1 MKHRPLK
8 LACIVALAYGGLVPP
23 VVDAVDGDVPSVA
36 TGSIDEDGVAM
47 YSSAT
52 GAGADGMQTAASGQT
67 GEEVAAPIPTEAPV
81 VSELGYNASDANV
94 ANVATVA
101 TVAKDKDARMAAVD
115 APAPSTASD
124 PNWPATQTTALSEQR
139 LDTLRG
145 GFDTSQGLKVSF
157 GISRAVYVNGNL
169 VTQTSFNIPD
179 VGAMTAQQAQAMLAS
194 GGASTLVQNGRG
206 NAVQPGA
213 LPPGA
218 MAIQNT
224 LNNQQI
230 QALTSINTSVNSLA
244 SYKVANLISS
254 INAALAATVRPR

>member
-81 VSELGYNASDANV
+81 VSELTGGAMQTTGAHE
-94 ANVATVA
+94 AQGAR
-101 TVAKDKDARMAAVD
+101 DARVAAGD
-115 APAPSTASD
+115 PPPSTASD

>member
-36 TGSIDEDGVAM
+36 TGSIDEDGVAR
-47 YSSAT
+47 YSSA
-52 GAGADGMQTAASGQT
+52 AGTDGVQTAAGQP

-81 VSELGYNASDANV
+81 VSELGDKADDANV
-94 ANVATVA
+94 ANI
-101 TVAKDKDARMAAVD
+101 AKDTRTAAVA
-115 APAPSTASD
+115 APAPSTAND
-124 PNWPATQTTALSEQR
+124 ANWPSTQTTALSEQR

-179 VGAMTAQQAQAMLAS
+179 VGAMTAQQAQALLAS

>member
-36 TGSIDEDGVAM
+36 TGSIDEDGMAR
-47 YSSAT
+47 YSSST
-52 GAGADGMQTAASGQT
+52 GAGADGVQTAASAQA
-67 GEEVAAPIPTEAPV
+67 GEAVAPPIPTEAPV
-81 VSELGYNASDANV
+81 VVSELPDGATQATGAHDANG
-94 ANVATVA
+94 
-101 TVAKDKDARMAAVD
+101 AKDVRVAAGD
-115 APAPSTASD
+115 APPPSTATD

-139 LDTLRG
+139 LDTMRG

-206 NAVQPGA
+206 NTVQPGA

-230 QALTSINTSVNSLA
+230 QALTSINTSVNTLA

-254 INAALAATVRPR
+254 INAALATAVRPR

>member
-52 GAGADGMQTAASGQT
+52 GAGADGMQTAASGQA

-81 VSELGYNASDANV
+81 VVSELTGGAMQTTGAHE
-94 ANVATVA
+94 AQGAR
-101 TVAKDKDARMAAVD
+101 DARVAAGD
-115 APAPSTASD
+115 PPPSTASD

>member
-52 GAGADGMQTAASGQT
+52 GAGADGMQTAASGQA

-81 VSELGYNASDANV
+81 VVSELSGGAMQTTGANEAQG
-94 ANVATVA
+94 ANGA
-101 TVAKDKDARMAAVD
+101 KDARAAAGD
-115 APAPSTASD
+115 PPSTASD

-139 LDTLRG
+139 LDTMRG